1 VLVDWSDEPNK
12 QKGISKSWRYVRK
25 TVGCEAFT
33 LANTVF
39 LYKKR
44 APFPLSYFSQVSLY
58 IRKGSFIKFIK
69 NIVEDMIKE
78 VFVILDKFI
87 LTLL

>member
-1 VLVDWSDEPNK
+1 
-12 QKGISKSWRYVRK
+12 
-25 TVGCEAFT
+25 
-33 LANTVF
+33 VF